1 MGAAWVP
8 FGKEVDG
15 LRFVTGT
22 LANLHAL
29 AFDQPFGALFPQ
41 DGGSIASRLGAADRL
56 MIFAKS
62 LPLGSLGQPV
72 EQLALR
78 HHQVPPGLHADA

>member
-15 LRFVTGT
+15 LRFATGT

-29 AFDQPFGALFPQ
+29 AFDQPFGALFP
-41 DGGSIASRLGAADRL
+41 
-56 MIFAKS
+56 
-62 LPLGSLGQPV
+62 
-72 EQLALR
+72 
-78 HHQVPPGLHADA
+78 